1 MGIRVYGSLLFP
13 LISLIIDYISD
24 FAYINALLTDFPL
37 DSTYIH
43 LQKPA
48 IAAMVVY
55 EIFAII
61 AFPLTA
67 ATMLI
72 WLNTREGFY
81 EDIQQKMLVSSIAY
95 LLDDGPETVLQ
106 YYFIDKFSG
115 TNYTYPDGFETTKNS
130 AILMSSIV
138 TFSLALF
145 SFIRL
150 TLRYK
155 DLIKEQRESK
165 VKFGKDEMKMLG
177 QYFFITVLPLVIS
190 CLRVVATKYQ
200 LDDRKSYVEGCLE
213 YSIEKF
219 DNRLLFLAPWMSK

>member
-37 DSTYIH
+37 DSTFIH
-43 LQKPA
+43 LRKPA

-95 LLDDGPETVLQ
+95 LLDDGPETILQ

-115 TNYTYPDGFETTKNS
+115 TEYFYPDGFQTTKNS

-150 TLRYK
+150 TLRYR

-200 LDDRKSYVEGCLE
+200 LDDRKSYLEGCLE
-213 YSIEKF
+213 YSIEKT
-219 DNRLLFLAPWMSK
+219 DNRLITQK